1 MGKQNYNVV
10 AMLRYSPLLVVN
22 MGEYDW
28 LSAIGVAYND
38 LNERIEEIKEEY
50 AHTIA
55 KCENDI
61 PPEPEYKLSQIDY
74 MEGDENYIISL
85 QVKYKDDWEI
95 DREIMILPVM
105 GICENRY
112 YPDIRKDG

>member
-38 LNERIEEIKEEY
+38 LNERIANGEMVE
-50 AHTIA
+50 A
-55 KCENDI
+55 
-61 PPEPEYKLSQIDY
+61 
-74 MEGDENYIISL
+74 
-85 QVKYKDDWEI
+85 
-95 DREIMILPVM
+95 
-105 GICENRY
+105 
-112 YPDIRKDG
+112 